1 MLVPIFEMINAKL
14 PLSTYTPWFY
24 CFLVVSSFLTYL
36 YCNVYFQL
44 FFVVIF
50 DVRRQETMA
59 QLLRAMIR
67 LTDLDPEIRELLA
80 AMQSV
85 DLSQLAQDNVQAVF
99 SVSKDFSDSVSIR
112 HTGNEEVAIGS
123 SNFPYISSLIKVS
136 NKNQHYFLTL

>member
-14 PLSTYTPWFY
+14 PLSTYSPWFY

-99 SVSKDFSDSVSIR
+99 SVSKDFADSVSIR

-123 SNFPYISSLIKVS
+123 SIYMFDI
-136 NKNQHYFLTL
+136 